1 VQQGSVPVQMK
12 IEPARPAA
20 GDQTLLGGVP
30 GKGKSQTVTLP
41 YLTTIEG
48 DYDDFV
54 QIDSSGLTPG
64 NSTQQIQKL
73 DVWATGASMGNATAY
88 LVPSQGLTVVSDI
101 DDILR
106 VTKIYLPK
114 QGILNTFAKPFTP
127 WLNMPSI
134 YANWARSVP
143 NLHFHY
149 LTTTPEQVTRNYME
163 FIFANYPLGS
173 FDTRPLNFSN
183 IKETFHIRKFL
194 LDKIFETFPQ
204 RKFVLIADTSNSDV
218 MKAYPQM
225 AIEHPN
231 QVQCILLRNT
241 SATDKDYFPYDTSRF
256 KKLDQEK
263 YMFFITPDD
272 LKSIDIQGGNCYN
285 QNVQQNVTFGKQDE
299 LLGVRGKD
307 KDKEKEKE
315 SSATGYIRASWL
327 GWSGLTTVLIA
338 YLV

>member
-1 VQQGSVPVQMK
+1 MK
-12 IEPARPAA
+12 IEPAKLVD
-20 GDQTLLGGVP
+20 GDQALLGGIP
-30 GKGKSQTVTLP
+30 GRGGSQTVTLP
-41 YLTTIEG
+41 YLTTTEG

-54 QIDSSGLTPG
+54 QIESSGLIPG
-64 NSTQQIQKL
+64 NQTKLIQKL
-73 DVWATGASMGNATAY
+73 DVWATGASLGNATAY
-88 LVPSQGLTVVSDI
+88 LVPAQGLTVISDI

-114 QGILNTFAKPFTP
+114 QGILNTFARPFVP

-194 LDKIFETFPQ
+194 LDKVFVTFPK

-225 AIEHPN
+225 AIEHPD

-256 KKLDQEK
+256 KNMDPKK
-263 YMFFITPDD
+263 YMFFVTPDD
-272 LKSIDIQGGNCYN
+272 LKSIDIEGGNCYN
-285 QNVQQNVTFGKQDE
+285 QNVKQNVTFKKQDE
-299 LLGVRGKD
+299 LLGVHAKD
-307 KDKEKEKE
+307 KDERKAN
-315 SSATGYIRASWL
+315 SAASTRVEFWL
-327 GWSGLTTVLIA
+327 SWTVLATVAMGVLI
-338 YLV
+338 